1 MRARFRPL
9 RPFLT
14 SNPLAHAGLAAALA
28 TLIALGGV
36 PPPAWAQESPE
47 SDPQP
52 EEETQPPE
60 TQGEVTEEI
69 TVTGSRF
76 EGRTALETLAPVS
89 YIDAET
95 IEKSGAVEVGKI
107 LQLVEPTAN
116 FSTTFISDGTDAIRP
131 ATLRSLGPDQTL
143 LLVNGKRRHQQALVH
158 YQQTI
163 GRGSAGYDVNT
174 IPASAIGHIEVLKD
188 GAAAQYGSDAIAG
201 VVNIILKNAPGTEVS
216 LEYGQTYEGD
226 GEVLTAAVNQG
237 WRIGGDGFL
246 NITAEYRDRGET
258 NRAGPDSLRV
268 SPPRVTQRIGDPD
281 AEDGLLWLNL
291 AVPAGTGELYAFGG
305 WSKRKTNSSGFFR
318 SAGDGR
324 TVPALYPAGF
334 LPTIVTKPEDTSL
347 VVGYRGNLTEDW
359 KWDLALDWGKNEFA
373 FHEQNSVNVSWWY
386 EPTDP
391 SDPNSPIFAS
401 SPTEADTGTLSYDHV
416 TASLDFVGRID
427 WGVGAAPLDVA
438 FGAEWRKEGFEI
450 QPGDPVSYTY
460 GRTNNRDITILD
472 QNGGI
477 AAAGTQG
484 FPGFQDPVDE
494 SRDNFAAYADF
505 EAHFTPNFLMAAAVR
520 WEDYSDFGSTV
531 DGKLSARLQI
541 SEGFALRGTV
551 STGFRAPGV
560 QQAFFTLRST
570 NLNADGVLTDTL
582 TAANNSAVARALGIP
597 ELKEETST
605 NFSLGLVARSRGG
618 FRLTV
623 DAYRID
629 IDDRIIFSDAISA
642 SIPEVGAILDPFGIG
657 QVQFFTNAIDTRTEG
672 VDIVAL
678 YDIRLRES
686 LIALEAAASFSDT
699 TVQNRRSSSPIIPVD
714 VLFPGSQVTL
724 VEEGQPGERYVLG
737 ATYLANRWSAGVRF
751 NYFGSVAAEWFTQPY
766 KQTWSGAWLTDV
778 NVSFD
783 LTDTLRLSVGG
794 LNVFDQ
800 YPDDWDPNG
809 AFPFP
814 QLGFIYGWETV
825 PFGINGGYYFARLS
839 YRLRR

>member
-1 MRARFRPL
+1 MRATFRFRPL
-9 RPFLT
+9 SLYQPSLEGAPRRVAVAAL
-14 SNPLAHAGLAAALA
+14 LALGLAAALP
-28 TLIALGGV
+28 GS
-36 PPPAWAQESPE
+36 AQEAAE
-47 SDPQP
+47 SAAKP
-52 EEETQPPE
+52 EEPPPPE

-69 TVTGSRF
+69 TVTGTRF
-76 EGRTALETLAPVS
+76 EGRAALETLAPVS

-95 IEKSGAVEVGKI
+95 IESSGAVEVGKI

-158 YQQTI
+158 YQQTV

-201 VVNIILKNAPGTEVS
+201 VVNIILKSAPGTEVS
-216 LEYGQTYEGD
+216 LDYGQTYEGD
-226 GEVLTAAVNQG
+226 GEAFTAAVNQG
-237 WRIGGDGFL
+237 WRLAGSGFL

-258 NRAGPDSLRV
+258 NRAGPDTLRV

-281 AEDGLLWLNL
+281 AEDALLWLNL
-291 AVPAGTGELYAFGG
+291 AVPAGSGELYAFGG
-305 WSKRKTNSSGFFR
+305 WSQRETNSSGFFR

-324 TVPALYPAGF
+324 TVPALYPNGF
-334 LPTIVTKPEDTSL
+334 LPTIVSKPEDTSL
-347 VVGYRGNLTEDW
+347 VVGYRGSLSDSW
-359 KWDLALDWGKNEFA
+359 RWDLALDWGQNEFA
-373 FHEQNSVNVSWWY
+373 FHEQNTVNVSWWY
-386 EPTDP
+386 EPRDP
-391 SDPNSPIFAS
+391 SDPNSPLFET
-401 SPTEADTGTLSYDHV
+401 SPTEADTGTLSYDHL
-416 TASLDFVGRID
+416 TASLDLIGRID
-427 WGVGAAPLDVA
+427 WGVGAAPLDIA
-438 FGAEWRKEGFEI
+438 FGAEWRQEGFEI
-450 QPGDPVSYTY
+450 DPGDPVSYSY
-460 GRTNNRDITILD
+460 GRANNRDIQIFN
-472 QNGGI
+472 QSGGI

-494 SRDNFAAYADF
+494 SRDNVAAYADF
-505 EAHFTPNFLMAAAVR
+505 EAHFTPKFTMGAAVR

-531 DGKLSARLQI
+531 DGKLSARVDL
-541 SEGFALRGTV
+541 SDGFALRGTV

-570 NLNADGVLTDTL
+570 NLNAAGVLTDTL
-582 TAANNSAVARALGIP
+582 TAANNSPVARALGIP

-605 NFSLGLVARSRGG
+605 NFSLGLVARSRSG

-629 IDDRIIFSDAISA
+629 IDDRIIFSDAIS
-642 SIPEVGAILDPFGIG
+642 SDIPAVGEILNPFGIG

-672 VDIVAL
+672 LDVVAL
-678 YDIRLRES
+678 YDVRLRNS
-686 LIALEAAASFSDT
+686 LVTLEAAASFSDT
-699 TVQNRRSSSPIIPVD
+699 EVLERRSSSAIIPVD

-737 ATYLANRWSAGVRF
+737 ATYLADRWSAGVRF
-751 NYFGSVAAEWFTQPY
+751 NYFGSVAAEWFTQPF
-766 KQTWSGAWLTDV
+766 KQTWSGEWLTDV
-778 NVSFD
+778 NLSFD
-783 LTDTLRLSVGG
+783 LTDTVRLSVGG

-800 YPDDWDPNG
+800 YPDNWDPVR

-814 QLGFIYGWETV
+814 QLGFTYGWETV
-825 PFGINGGYYFARLS
+825 PFGINGGYYFARIA
-839 YRLRR
+839 YRLKR